1 MVYTAPTSGGKTL
14 VAELLMLRKLAS
26 TMSFGD
32 PKFQARRTIFFVVPF
47 IALADEKLS
56 YFQYMWQDMN
66 IGVKGYH
73 QDDGTATNEVGEDV
87 EIVVCT
93 IERANILFTHLLEM
107 RREEQLSMVVIDE
120 IHLLSDKQRG
130 FLLEVLLSKVKYI
143 LGERVQIIGMS
154 ATLPNIQDLATWLD
168 ATLYM
173 TTFRPVALATFVCEN
188 RVLYEALV
196 QPSASAGSALPSS
209 SSSSAAAATAVAPR
223 QSTHPPMAGAS
234 PTTNHKTSTTDTD
247 NDGGDEGDGDDGDD
261 DLDASLDDAAIMAVM
276 HDAAIMA
283 VMRELNPSL
292 PSPPRPSNLPSTITT
307 TASSSSM
314 PPLPPMPPPPP
325 PPPSMELRLRET
337 RSLPPVTKDDDGLLR
352 LCLDTLTEERS
363 VLVFCNSKHRCEVV
377 AKKIA
382 DAVRFQRQQQQHQQ
396 QQQQQQ
402 HQQQALAGARAAVPP
417 SNIAATFRP
426 PPMATM
432 ASSSSSL
439 SSSSVSASVGS
450 FSSAPIPGVLA
461 ATTSTAA
468 SAPPPNNPFAITTP
482 STLSLLQ
489 NKTQRIHSQRQQL
502 MEHLRQLSVGLC
514 PILRETLPWG
524 IAYHHAGLTQDE
536 RTLLEHAF
544 RGQEVVK
551 LLVTTST
558 LSAGVNLPAHRVILR
573 GLAMGDKG
581 LSVATFRQMCGRAGR
596 TGLDVTGEAI
606 VVLEGTLG
614 VPAGASSGS
623 GGSGGGGGA
632 MAAPPPVLP
641 IRIREQRQQLAKL
654 LTSPLDPLQ
663 SSLREGYGGGIEK
676 LLLEMIVCR
685 RLTHEAAVLP
695 FMHATL
701 FATQYAADDVQL
713 QRDASVFGTMLTTFC
728 TALNWPL
735 LAAALQDCH
744 KKLCYGTHRS
754 ELVPLMRL
762 GVELMPAPR
771 AKLLWQQGIVSP
783 ELLLTVPTD
792 QLAHWLLASLPYQE
806 RDVLDLSILARADAY
821 VREDL
826 RRHTTSSA
834 AMS

>member
-1 MVYTAPTSGGKTL
+1 
-14 VAELLMLRKLAS
+14 
-26 TMSFGD
+26 
-32 PKFQARRTIFFVVPF
+32 
-47 IALADEKLS
+47 
-56 YFQYMWQDMN
+56 
-66 IGVKGYH
+66 
-73 QDDGTATNEVGEDV
+73 
-87 EIVVCT
+87 
-93 IERANILFTHLLEM
+93 
-107 RREEQLSMVVIDE
+107 
-120 IHLLSDKQRG
+120 
-130 FLLEVLLSKVKYI
+130 
-143 LGERVQIIGMS
+143 
-154 ATLPNIQDLATWLD
+154 
-168 ATLYM
+168 
-173 TTFRPVALATFVCEN
+173 
-188 RVLYEALV
+188 
-196 QPSASAGSALPSS
+196 
-209 SSSSAAAATAVAPR
+209 
-223 QSTHPPMAGAS
+223 
-234 PTTNHKTSTTDTD
+234 
-247 NDGGDEGDGDDGDD
+247 
-261 DLDASLDDAAIMAVM
+261 
-276 HDAAIMA
+276 
-283 VMRELNPSL
+283 
-292 PSPPRPSNLPSTITT
+292 
-307 TASSSSM
+307 
-314 PPLPPMPPPPP
+314 
-325 PPPSMELRLRET
+325 MELRLRET

-363 VLVFCNSKHRCEVV
+363 ALVFCNSKHRCEVV

-396 QQQQQQ
+396 QQHQQQ
-402 HQQQALAGARAAVPP
+402 HQQQQALAGARAPVPP

-426 PPMATM
+426 PPMA
-432 ASSSSSL
+432 SSSL
-439 SSSSVSASVGS
+439 SSSSVSASAAS
-450 FSSAPIPGVLA
+450 FSSASIPGVLA
-461 ATTSTAA
+461 ATTSTSA

-614 VPAGASSGS
+614 VPAAASSGS
-623 GGSGGGGGA
+623 GGSGGGGGGA

-701 FATQYAADDVQL
+701 FATQYAADDVVIPAVKQALVFLRREQFVQNVSQGILQASPLGKATTLAGLSPQDAVYVLPSLIHAKHRLLLTGSHTLHVIYLITPIATATSMTTTLEPRWTQYEQLLDTLYHACPDCEPIAEYLGITRAQAHSFRFTARPSLLSHSRSGGNSGGSGGSGSGSGTGSLGSSVEDVYIRYKRFYNAVLLFLMMEEWPLTKVLALYEDSHSSSGSGGGGSSGGGGGSGSGSGSGGGGGSTGHGDGLGGGGGGGSSSSSIGRGRIQQL

-783 ELLLTVPTD
+783 EMLLTVPTD

-806 RDVLDLSILARADAY
+806 RDVLDLVAQHPTAGSGSGSSGGSGSSSSSSDHERARHLLFVRAHRLAQSILAR
-821 VREDL
+821 
-826 RRHTTSSA
+826 
-834 AMS
+834 